1 MPAERLH
8 DVIIA
13 GLGAMGSATA
23 LELSRRGVDVLGFD
37 RYTPPHAFGSS
48 HGETRIIREAYFEHP
63 VYVPMVQRAYEL
75 WHALEQSAGV
85 TLLRETGGLMIGRPD
100 SALVQG
106 ARLSAQTHRLP
117 HEALGAAEITAR
129 FPALR
134 PERDMVAVWEP
145 RAGILFPEACISAQ
159 LALARQRG
167 AELHD
172 GEAVEHWEP
181 EGDDVRVSTSQSEY
195 RARRLIITAG
205 AWVASLLPGLPL
217 PLRIERQAL
226 HWFECASDSFDA
238 EHCPIHL
245 WQFDGHRFF
254 YGFPALDGAVKA
266 GFHHEGETT
275 TADGVRREV
284 ARGRNRCRARRDA
297 ALHPGRR
304 RATAQVGGLL
314 LHQYPRRPFLDRP
327 SPGASAGADRQSVL
341 RAWVQVCAG
350 HRRDSGRPC
359 SGQGAAVRAATLPTA
374 LSELQCVLSVW
385 QSSRRCPGEAV
396 QELLDNQMA
405 RSLLVANQWR

>member
-172 GEAVEHWEP
+172 GEAVEHWQP
-181 EGDDVRVSTSQSEY
+181 EGDDVRVSTPQGQY
-195 RARRLIITAG
+195 RARQLIVTAG

-217 PLRIERQAL
+217 PLRIERQVL
-226 HWFECASDSFDA
+226 HWFECADASDSFDA

-245 WQFDGHRFF
+245 WQFDGRRFF

-275 TADGVRREV
+275 MADGVRREV
-284 ARGRNRCRARRDA
+284 AAVEIDAVRAVMRR
-297 ALHPGRR
+297 
-304 RATAQVGGLL
+304 
-314 LHQYPRRPFLDRP
+314 FI
-327 SPGASAGADRQSVL
+327 PGADGPLRKSVVCLYTNTPDNHFWIDRHPAHPQVL
-341 RAWVQVCAG
+341 IA
-350 HRRDSGRPC
+350 SPC
-359 SGQGAAVRAATLPTA
+359 SGHGFKFAPVIGEILADLVQGRAPRF
-374 LSELQCVLSVW
+374 ELQLF
-385 QSSRRCPGEAV
+385 RR
-396 QELLDNQMA
+396 
-405 RSLLVANQWR
+405 R